1 MIIGAL
7 WPAREARL
15 AAADTP
21 SDASP
26 GIGGQDGAS
35 RREMEDGDTSTQCQ
49 GTCSIL
55 RAGLSEEGFVATL
68 S

>member
-26 GIGGQDGAS
+26 GIGAS